1 MPLVR
6 MDTWDGRPS
15 FPSSL
20 LPGPQDP
27 NDLLASDAVGTATLK
42 NYFSAGRMLAR
53 GDGTAAFEPGAVAQ
67 FELSVRP
74 GVFYDTGF
82 AGGNSA
88 FRPSVIALPGTP
100 EAHQRGQFYFDG
112 TVPGTD
118 TGTLAQI
125 PLRAQLGGQTM
136 DMFGMG
142 NIQATA
148 DILSTGNNFFNA
160 RSAYAA
166 AVTPNN
172 AAGVLF
178 GKAETLFGDQ
188 GSSPFLVGTGSLPLG
203 AVALSGAD
211 GEFTNVAQFRLN
223 RAWHN
228 VFSTG
233 DAFVASMS
241 IEDQSSLGDVLVA
254 SSDDRAVLH
263 RYPVLVARA
272 RLQGANGFNSFQVAS
287 LVRSIGYN
295 DVDFRNHFVT
305 GWGVSTIG
313 RMKLGNRNDAD
324 SAYFTVV
331 GGEGI
336 GGYIYSGTDGAVT
349 TANSIRALS
358 NLGSFVGYRHVW
370 AYTSP
375 TRYLSSNCL
384 YGYAWGSNQN
394 ATEFAVTSVNQNRI
408 LYEAGCNLIWNR
420 DKNFAIGIEY
430 LYGSRVTSPVSGG
443 LHGEDHRV
451 MFVLN
456 AASGSSDK
464 TSAGR
469 GGRSSRD
476 GGPGRGTSSNTTNAF
491 RL

>member
-1 MPLVR
+1 
-6 MDTWDGRPS
+6 
-15 FPSSL
+15 
-20 LPGPQDP
+20 
-27 NDLLASDAVGTATLK
+27 
-42 NYFSAGRMLAR
+42 
-53 GDGTAAFEPGAVAQ
+53 
-67 FELSVRP
+67 
-74 GVFYDTGF
+74 
-82 AGGNSA
+82 
-88 FRPSVIALPGTP
+88 
-100 EAHQRGQFYFDG
+100 
-112 TVPGTD
+112 
-118 TGTLAQI
+118 
-125 PLRAQLGGQTM
+125 
-136 DMFGMG
+136 
-142 NIQATA
+142 
-148 DILSTGNNFFNA
+148 
-160 RSAYAA
+160 
-166 AVTPNN
+166 
-172 AAGVLF
+172 
-178 GKAETLFGDQ
+178 
-188 GSSPFLVGTGSLPLG
+188 
-203 AVALSGAD
+203 
-211 GEFTNVAQFRLN
+211 
-223 RAWHN
+223 
-228 VFSTG
+228 
-233 DAFVASMS
+233 MS

-375 TRYLSSNCL
+375 TRYLSSNFL

-408 LYEAGCNLIWNR
+408 LYEAGCNVIWNR